1 MAANTDTI
9 RRILAMSVFD
19 LNTEALGQVR
29 CDSIAIIIRNNVVR
43 EQIKIANLDGPT
55 LVRRLLCHI
64 ARRIQAGVGDN
75 DKDET
80 GELLPE
86 SDVKRLTDTEIESFS
101 QQIYAHNTWLFETHE
116 KGNADSSAK
125 IKILPKNR
133 AERDSDYLVRALRAH
148 ITKLD
153 AQSEKLLK
161 RFRNT
166 ELPFRRVETSLSR
179 LQKDFDRIN
188 QSFKPLV
195 DFHRQIES
203 TLEPLRRLRE
213 QMGRSILV
221 SKRMIE
227 VVQANQN
234 LQHIID
240 QTTASSRLAADLTRV
255 HHTWL
260 RDLTSVQNQ
269 AAALQVEAKLSLGKM
284 AYRLTVSE
292 CMFARID
299 IPAISQSIA
308 LPENA
313 ILRLR
318 AFSDDL
324 TVTYKKLAES
334 FRTYQDIIHLPK
346 FVLPGATREVFFA
359 NHTLDKL
366 GERDEAESE
375 QDLAELALVEEA
387 IEETSNCP
395 ALLRD
400 VDPQLV
406 KMYEGALRALRD
418 DNPDRKR
425 HVLSSLRELVNHLL
439 WKMAPD
445 ESVLSW
451 IPANNGNWL
460 HEGKPTRSAR
470 LRYLCREIEHGPMD
484 DFVIADT
491 KAMVKFIEI
500 LNRAHQLEIKLSS
513 QQLQALL
520 HRTASFVTFIVPI
533 WKESK

>member
-1 MAANTDTI
+1 MPSKIDAI
-9 RRILAMSVFD
+9 HRILAMSVFD

-29 CDSIAIIIRNNVVR
+29 CGFIATIIQNNVFL
-43 EQIKIANLDGPT
+43 EQIKTADLDGPT

-64 ARRIQAGVGDN
+64 ARRIHDGVDDN
-75 DKDET
+75 NKDET
-80 GELLPE
+80 GELLSE
-86 SDVKRLTDTEIESFS
+86 SDVRRLTDTEIESFS
-101 QQIYAHNTWLFETHE
+101 HQIYVHNTWLFETHE
-116 KGNADSSAK
+116 KSEADSSAK
-125 IKILPKNR
+125 AKILPKDS
-133 AERDSDYLVRALRAH
+133 AERDSDYLVRALRVH
-148 ITKLD
+148 MMELD
-153 AQSEKLLK
+153 TQNEKLIK
-161 RFRNT
+161 RLRNT
-166 ELPFRRVETSLSR
+166 EQPFRHVGLSISR

-195 DFHRQIES
+195 DFHRKIEN

-213 QMGRSILV
+213 QIGRSMLV

-240 QTTASSRLAADLTRV
+240 QTAASSRLATDLTRA

-260 RDLTSVQNQ
+260 RDLTSVQDQ
-269 AAALQVEAKLSLGKM
+269 AAALQVAANLSLGKM

-292 CMFARID
+292 CMFARVD
-299 IPAISQSIA
+299 ILAISQSIA

-318 AFSDDL
+318 AFNDDL
-324 TVTYKKLAES
+324 TATYRKLAES

-359 NHTLDKL
+359 NHALNKL
-366 GERDEAESE
+366 GERDEADSE
-375 QDLAELALVEEA
+375 QSLAELTLVEEA

-406 KMYEGALRALRD
+406 KMYEGALGALRD

-445 ESVLSW
+445 EKVLAW
-451 IPANNGNWL
+451 IPATNGNWL
-460 HEGKPTRSAR
+460 HEEKPTRNAR

-500 LNRAHQLEIKLSS
+500 LNRTHQLEIALSS

>member
-148 ITKLD
+148 ITELD

-334 FRTYQDIIHLPK
+334 FRTYQDII
-346 FVLPGATREVFFA
+346 
-359 NHTLDKL
+359 
-366 GERDEAESE
+366 
-375 QDLAELALVEEA
+375 
-387 IEETSNCP
+387 
-395 ALLRD
+395 LL
-400 VDPQLV
+400 
-406 KMYEGALRALRD
+406 
-418 DNPDRKR
+418 
-425 HVLSSLRELVNHLL
+425 
-439 WKMAPD
+439 
-445 ESVLSW
+445 SV
-451 IPANNGNWL
+451 A
-460 HEGKPTRSAR
+460 
-470 LRYLCREIEHGPMD
+470 
-484 DFVIADT
+484 
-491 KAMVKFIEI
+491 
-500 LNRAHQLEIKLSS
+500 
-513 QQLQALL
+513 
-520 HRTASFVTFIVPI
+520 
-533 WKESK
+533 

>member
-1 MAANTDTI
+1 MSSKIDAI
-9 RRILAMSVFD
+9 HRILVMSVFD

-29 CDSIAIIIRNNVVR
+29 CGSIATIIRNNVVR
-43 EQIKIANLDGPT
+43 EQIKTANLDGPT

-64 ARRIQAGVGDN
+64 ARRIQYGVGDN
-75 DKDET
+75 DKDEA

-86 SDVKRLTDTEIESFS
+86 SDVMRLTDTEIESFS
-101 QQIYAHNTWLFETHE
+101 RQIYVHNTWLFETHD
-116 KGNADSSAK
+116 KGDADSPARTK
-125 IKILPKNR
+125 TLQKNR
-133 AERDSDYLVRALRAH
+133 AERDSDYLVRALRVH
-148 ITKLD
+148 IAEMD
-153 AQSEKLLK
+153 AQSEKLIK
-161 RFRNT
+161 RLRNT
-166 ELPFRRVETSLSR
+166 ELPFERVESSLSR

-195 DFHRQIES
+195 DFNKKIES

-260 RDLTSVQNQ
+260 RDLTSVQDQ
-269 AAALQVEAKLSLGKM
+269 AAALQVAANLSLGKM

-292 CMFARID
+292 CMFARVD
-299 IPAISQSIA
+299 IPAISQPIA

-318 AFSDDL
+318 AFNDDL
-324 TVTYKKLAES
+324 TATYRKLAES
-334 FRTYQDIIHLPK
+334 FRTYRDIIHLPK

-359 NHTLDKL
+359 NHALNKL

-375 QDLAELALVEEA
+375 QDLAELTLVEEA

-406 KMYEGALRALRD
+406 KMYEGALGSLRD

-445 ESVLSW
+445 EKVLAW

-460 HEGKPTRSAR
+460 HEEKPTRNAR

-491 KAMVKFIEI
+491 KAMLKFIKI
-500 LNRAHQLEIKLSS
+500 LNRTHQLEIALSR